1 MGVNLLALLA
11 QADSFPTAHGG
22 EHHLTVLVG
31 EGALAV
37 HHRGAVVQVLDDEV
51 ADFIGLGSD
60 DGEEFAQVDENMPV
74 SMPKKKQA
82 AKAMTL
88 SLTKRALPMSEMLV
102 YFFKIMATMSVP
114 PEEAL

>member
-1 MGVNLLALLA
+1 MEKNLHRLMLSMTESTTKALRNNP
-11 QADSFPTAHGG
+11 S
-22 EHHLTVLVG
+22 
-31 EGALAV
+31 
-37 HHRGAVVQVLDDEV
+37 R
-51 ADFIGLGSD
+51 
-60 DGEEFAQVDENMPV
+60 ENMPV